1 MSPAARQSAGDDRPV
16 PGRRGGARLRGL
28 AAAGMT
34 ALGDEIIAIIDTIVS
49 LRRTAISSRQCRRAQ
64 IERLDSSHQY
74 SSFDRYPTAA
84 NTVRECRTD
93 LLDWVRG
100 GIMGERKPWWPK
112 LKSLPFFT
120 SSAEWEAQLSADD
133 RIEVQDDEEE
143 KKEENAVGVSA
154 DPAIKKSDKQ

>member
-1 MSPAARQSAGDDRPV
+1 LIIVLPYYCVAAPDRNLFQTVVHHLRNNTGTPAALAGQQF
-16 PGRRGGARLRGL
+16 
-28 AAAGMT
+28 
-34 ALGDEIIAIIDTIVS
+34 
-49 LRRTAISSRQCRRAQ
+49 QCRRAQ
-64 IERLDSSHQY
+64 IERLDLYHEY

-84 NTVRECRTD
+84 NTVHECLTD

-120 SSAEWEAQLSADD
+120 SSAEWEAQLSAED
-133 RIEVQDDEEE
+133 RIEVEDDEDE
-143 KKEENAVGVSA
+143 KKEENAVGVCA